1 MIVVITAF
9 MPRVTAVP
17 PVVVVIPI
25 PLAGLGH
32 DAAGC
37 DRHERQKETALGD
50 SLFNCHTRS

>member
-17 PVVVVIPI
+17 PVVVIPI

-50 SLFNCHTRS
+50 SLFNCHIRS